1 MSERTIGYI
10 VGSISSTSINRRLAK
25 ALERLAPE
33 GTTLVE
39 IPIKDL
45 PFYSPD
51 FDADYPQVA
60 RDFKQAIEDVD
71 GVIIVTPE
79 YSRSLPGVLKN
90 ALDWAARP
98 WGQGSFNGKP
108 TAVIGTSGGGIA
120 TAAAQQH
127 LKAVLS
133 HYNAPTLG
141 QPEGYVQTTPGLF
154 TETGEVTNDQTA
166 EFLVGYLEA
175 FGALVDRYAGVP
187 VAACSHRSAVA
198 PASFQQIG
206 CPDPVPFMGPGPG
219 HPWCLPGSGR
229 FVSLVP
235 RSLEN
240 PPGR

>member
-1 MSERTIGYI
+1 MTDRKIGYI

-39 IPIKDL
+39 IPIEDL

-51 FDADYPQVA
+51 HDADYPQVA
-60 RDFKQAIEDVD
+60 RDFKKAIEDVD

-79 YSRSLPGVLKN
+79 YSRSIPGVLKN

-127 LKAVLS
+127 LKAILS

-154 TETGEVTNDQTA
+154 TETGEVTNEQTA
-166 EFLVGYLEA
+166 EFLTAYLEA
-175 FGALVDRYAGVP
+175 FGALIERYAP
-187 VAACSHRSAVA
+187 VAVA
-198 PASFQQIG
+198 A
-206 CPDPVPFMGPGPG
+206 
-219 HPWCLPGSGR
+219 
-229 FVSLVP
+229 
-235 RSLEN
+235 
-240 PPGR
+240 

>member
-1 MSERTIGYI
+1 MVPTGDAFVLKEYSNDRPHHRLH
-10 VGSISSTSINRRLAK
+10 RRQHLVDLDQPPPREGAG
-25 ALERLAPE
+25 ALAPE

-51 FDADYPQVA
+51 HDADFPQVA

-79 YSRSLPGVLKN
+79 YSRSIPGVLKN

-127 LKAVLS
+127 LKAILS

-141 QPEGYVQTTPGLF
+141 QPEGYVQTHARPVRRRRRGH
-154 TETGEVTNDQTA
+154 QRP
-166 EFLVGYLEA
+166 
-175 FGALVDRYAGVP
+175 DRRVPRRLPRGVRRPRRPLRAVP
-187 VAACSHRSAVA
+187 VAA
-198 PASFQQIG
+198 
-206 CPDPVPFMGPGPG
+206 
-219 HPWCLPGSGR
+219 
-229 FVSLVP
+229 
-235 RSLEN
+235 
-240 PPGR
+240 

>member
-1 MSERTIGYI
+1 MSDRTIGYI

-25 ALERLAPE
+25 ALARLAPE

-60 RDFKQAIEDVD
+60 RDFKQAIADVD

-127 LKAVLS
+127 LKAILS

-141 QPEGYVQTTPGLF
+141 QPEGYVQSLPGLF
-154 TETGEVTNDQTA
+154 TDEGEVTNEQTA

-175 FGALVDRYAGVP
+175 FNALIDRYASVP
-187 VAACSHRSAVA
+187 VAA
-198 PASFQQIG
+198 
-206 CPDPVPFMGPGPG
+206 
-219 HPWCLPGSGR
+219 
-229 FVSLVP
+229 
-235 RSLEN
+235 
-240 PPGR
+240 